1 MLSFVIRNT
10 FLTLG
15 AALAFAVAGFWA
27 WRNVPVD
34 AIPDLSDNQVIVWAE
49 WPGKSPQDMDH
60 QVTSRL
66 ARELQGLPGVQTV
79 RGMSL
84 YGASYVYVIF
94 EENRDLYDCRTRV
107 VERLSQLQGV
117 LPAGVNPRL
126 GPDATAMG
134 QVYAFIVQGPR
145 SVEQKRF
152 LLDQIIVPALRAVSG
167 VAEVAPAGGVV
178 REYQIDIDPTRIEE
192 QGITLDMLMMAVQQA
207 GRDVGAMSV
216 EQTGV
221 ETMIRGV
228 GFIRSVDDVENIII
242 RGNRL
247 KGAGLRLGDIAEVR
261 LGGQFRQ
268 GVLADGYQEHVG
280 AIVAMRV
287 DADPKTTIDGL
298 KRTIA
303 GLAPALKSEQ
313 LVVVPFYDR
322 SLLIRETTAT
332 LSATLVEAVVT
343 TAIVVVAFLLHV
355 RASLA
360 VAISLPLGMLFT
372 FLVMRLTGVSAN
384 ILSLA
389 GIAIAIGVMV
399 DFGIIMTE
407 NITQHLV
414 DLQEKCRREGRPMP
428 TSPFDPEITDTV
440 VTAARE
446 VARPLLT
453 AGASPGIGLLP
464 SFRFRRPDG

>member
-10 FLTLG
+10 FLTL
-15 AALAFAVAGFWA
+15 AAAVALAVAGFWA
-27 WRNVPVD
+27 WRHVPVD

-49 WPGKSPQDMDH
+49 WPGKSPQDIDH

-84 YGASYVYVIF
+84 YGAGYVYVIF

-152 LLDQIIVPALRAVSG
+152 LLDQIIVPALRAVPG

-192 QGITLDMLMMAVQQA
+192 QGVTLEMLMMAVQQA

-216 EQTGV
+216 EQSGV

-228 GFIRSVDDVENIII
+228 GFIRKTEDVENIII
-242 RGNRL
+242 RGDRM
-247 KGAGLRLGDIAEVR
+247 KGAGLRLGDIADIR

-268 GVLADGYQEHVG
+268 GLLADGYQEHVG
-280 AIVAMRV
+280 AIIGMRV
-287 DADPKTTIDGL
+287 QEDPKTVITAVKQRLLDL
-298 KRTIA
+298 KPTLER
-303 GLAPALKSEQ
+303 EQ
-313 LVVVPFYDR
+313 LAAVAFYDR
-322 SLLIRETTAT
+322 SQLIRETTAT
-332 LSATLVEAVVT
+332 VTATLQEA
-343 TAIVVVAFLLHV
+343 
-355 RASLA
+355 
-360 VAISLPLGMLFT
+360 
-372 FLVMRLTGVSAN
+372 
-384 ILSLA
+384 
-389 GIAIAIGVMV
+389 
-399 DFGIIMTE
+399 
-407 NITQHLV
+407 
-414 DLQEKCRREGRPMP
+414 
-428 TSPFDPEITDTV
+428 
-440 VTAARE
+440 
-446 VARPLLT
+446 
-453 AGASPGIGLLP
+453 
-464 SFRFRRPDG
+464 